1 MERQWT
7 SNSLLSVRWSYRARM
22 GPGMSWNFILAFSR
36 TGRSWLINADPGKSW
51 KCITLVIEFS
61 LKAIFGSIIFRF
73 ELYL

>member
-1 MERQWT
+1 MST
-7 SNSLLSVRWSYRARM
+7 GN
-22 GPGMSWNFILAFSR
+22 PGTSWNFILAFSR
-36 TGRSWLINADPGKSW
+36 TGRSWLINAGPGKSW